1 MALVKSVKY
10 VLLCFRFT
18 VFVQDVSVMASL
30 HNLIDHIL
38 RQIFNYLPVQD
49 ILSLRLTCSHLHLVS
64 KCKAFYDRIQLTLK
78 SLQSNHLHI
87 LKNVLENSVRS
98 IRIKLPPLDE
108 SMFVTIADVSGEIED
123 ISIDI
128 KDLKWIC
135 KHCKNIRRLVIRF
148 DFGLICHL
156 KLDLDQIAK
165 FHCLSELNDLD
176 ELHFTSSH
184 SVKYTVNVI
193 TFGHYTQSMLNDI
206 LENASSITKIGFHN
220 IEFKDHDNKLTQKT
234 RKNVCNA
241 SHINHWTFENF
252 YCWENIFEFPPS
264 IVSLE
269 MREARYI
276 NLNLAHTKMENLVLH
291 NAKFRCKEFNFK
303 NLKTLELSGVLKEMS
318 LICMYDLH
326 YCAEVENLKLSDL
339 YCDHAFSAMYMSLFT
354 SKVKILTLENIYRMN
369 ETILEKILKRCPS
382 LIELTL
388 KKIPN
393 VSTVFARF
401 IRFSRPNMKLTIDN
415 VTITFKNWKRAIQH
429 LAAGSDSE

>member
-1 MALVKSVKY
+1 
-10 VLLCFRFT
+10 
-18 VFVQDVSVMASL
+18 MASL
-30 HNLIDHIL
+30 HSLTDHIL
-38 RQIFNYLPVQD
+38 IQIFHYLPVQD
-49 ILSLRLTCSHLHLVS
+49 ILSLRLTCSYLHSVS

-78 SLQSNHLHI
+78 SLQSNHVHI
-87 LKNVLENSVRS
+87 LKNILENSVRP
-98 IRIKLPPLDE
+98 IRIKLPPLDGI
-108 SMFVTIADVSGEIED
+108 MFVTIADVSREIDD

-148 DFGLICHL
+148 DFGLICRL
-156 KLDLDQIAK
+156 KLDVEQLAK

-184 SVKYTVNVI
+184 NVKYTVNVI
-193 TFGHYTQSMLNDI
+193 TFRHYTQSMLNDV
-206 LENASSITKIGFHN
+206 LENASFITKIGFHN
-220 IEFKDHDNKLTQKT
+220 IEFKDHDNELTQKT
-234 RKNVCNA
+234 RRNVRNA

-276 NLNLAHTKMENLVLH
+276 NLNLAQSKIENLVLH
-291 NAKFRCKEFNFK
+291 NARFRCKAFNFK

-318 LICMYDLH
+318 LVCMYDLH

-339 YCDHAFSAMYMSLFT
+339 YCDHAFSEMYMSLFT
-354 SKVKILTLENIYRMN
+354 SKVKILTLENLYRMN
-369 ETILEKILKRCPS
+369 ETVIENILERCPS

-393 VSTVFARF
+393 VSTVFVRF
-401 IRFSRPNMKLTIDN
+401 IRFSRPYMKLTIDN
-415 VTITFKNWKRAIQH
+415 ITITFKNWKRAIQY
-429 LAAGSDSE
+429 LAVGCGSE